1 MQNNYCS
8 QIHKL
13 QYLYGIEFGLWNYN
27 KGKGA

>member
-13 QYLYGIEFGLWNYN
+13 QYLYGIEFNLRNYN
-27 KGKGA
+27 KDKRA